1 MIEQNS
7 RVNSPTSWFNKLRF
21 SSNKRIS
28 CELQSEASECALAC
42 LVMICQWYGHHISLR
57 ELRQSMPTGHQGLN
71 LKNIIEYAGELQLS
85 SRAVKVNLEE
95 LKDLQLPAIL
105 HWQMNHFVVLTKV
118 SKKGIY
124 ICDPA
129 IGNRFVS
136 FHEANTSFTGIAL
149 ELAPM
154 HNFEQ
159 KQPNAKLKLLDFAI
173 TSKGLKRHLFM
184 LLGLSSVLQIFAL
197 AAPFYMQTIVDNVL
211 ASNNG
216 SLLNTL
222 SLGFALLL
230 LIETASMWLRD
241 TIALRFSNQFNVL
254 ISSSVFAHLLALPIR
269 YFETRHMGDIVS
281 RFGSLQPVQTLL
293 TQGLVSA
300 IIDGLLGVLTLSLMF
315 IYSAKLT
322 FLVCG
327 FLAIYCIIRWFLYY
341 PVKSLNQEVLHSEA
355 KYSSYFMQSV
365 RAIRNIKLSQ
375 TLNQTHANWLN
386 KFIHNSNQTIAL
398 SQWNIRFNVANK
410 GLFGLENLLVIYI
423 AVGLVQQ
430 GNLSVGMLFAFASYK
445 SRFIAASVSLID
457 KFIEFTLLNV
467 HLHRL
472 EDILFTPIEDAS
484 LNRIASRGQKHVYD
498 LLDDQTQQG
507 ASIALKDISFTHAG
521 NTQPV
526 FEQLNLHIAKGQFVA
541 VVGASGCGK
550 STLLHCLLGLNKLSS
565 GQVLINERELNSAS
579 RNQFQIAAVMQ
590 NDTLLSGSVLDNIS
604 NFSEKVD
611 IKKAIDCARLA
622 CVHEDIMAMTMQY
635 QTLIGDMGDSLS
647 GGQKQR
653 IIVARALYQNPQL
666 LILDEAT
673 SHLDLESEARVCQ
686 NLKQLPLTIVMV
698 AHRPQAIRSAQ
709 KIYVLSSNGLTESS
723 YSCGNYPPP
732 NVNKEN

>member
-1 MIEQNS
+1 MQSNATF
-7 RVNSPTSWFNKLRF
+7 NSPTTWFNKLRF
-21 SSNKRIS
+21 SSNNRIT

-42 LVMICQWYGHHISLR
+42 LAMICQWYGHHVSLR
-57 ELRQSMPTGHQGLN
+57 ELRQSTPAGHQGLN
-71 LKNIIEYAGELQLS
+71 LANIIERAGELRLS
-85 SRAVKVNLEE
+85 SRAVKANLEE

-118 SKKGIY
+118 SKKGIH

-129 IGNRFVS
+129 IGSRFVS
-136 FHEANTSFTGIAL
+136 LYEANTAFTGIAL
-149 ELAPM
+149 ELSPM
-154 HNFEQ
+154 QSFEQ
-159 KQPNAKLKLLDFAI
+159 KKPNTKLKLLDFAA

-241 TIALRFSNQFNVL
+241 TVALRFSNQFNVL

-269 YFETRHMGDIVS
+269 YFESRHMGDIIS

-293 TQGLVSA
+293 TQGLVAA
-300 IIDGLLGVLTLSLMF
+300 IIDGLLGILTLSLMF

-322 FLVCG
+322 FIVCAFLV
-327 FLAIYCIIRWFLYY
+327 IYCIIRWFLYY
-341 PVKSLNQEVLHSEA
+341 PIKSLNQEVLHSEA
-355 KYSSYFMQSV
+355 KYSSYFMQSI

-375 TLNQTHANWLN
+375 TLNQTHANWVN
-386 KFIHNSNQTIAL
+386 KFTHNTNQKIAL
-398 SQWNIRFNVANK
+398 SQWNIRFGVANK
-410 GLFGLENLLVIYI
+410 GLFGIENLLVIYI

-430 GNLSVGMLFAFASYK
+430 GSLSVGMLFAFVSYK

-472 EDILFTPIEDAS
+472 EDILFTQVEDGTH
-484 LNRIASRGQKHVYD
+484 NRVALRTQNLIHELSAKHS
-498 LLDDQTQQG
+498 QQG
-507 ASIALKDISFTHAG
+507 ASISLKNISFTHAG
-521 NTQPV
+521 HSTPV
-526 FEQLNLHIAKGQFVA
+526 FERLNLDAEAGTFIAI
-541 VVGASGCGK
+541 VGASGCGK
-550 STLLHCLLGLNKLSS
+550 TSLLHCLLGLNQLSS
-565 GQVLINERELNSAS
+565 GQILINERELSSAT
-579 RNQFQIAAVMQ
+579 RGQFNIAAVMQ
-590 NDTLLSGSVLDNIS
+590 HDELLSGSVLDNIS
-604 NFSEKVD
+604 NFAEKVD
-611 IKKAIDCARLA
+611 LQKAIDCANLA

-653 IIVARALYQNPQL
+653 IILARALYQNPQL

-673 SHLDLESEARVCQ
+673 SHLDLESEAQVCQ
-686 NLKQLPLTIVMV
+686 NLIQLPVTIVMV
-698 AHRPQAIRSAQ
+698 AHRPQAIQSAQ

-723 YSCGNYPPP
+723 YSCGN
-732 NVNKEN
+732 